1 MVSLYIPCHVWNF
14 GVRKLM
20 ISLEQLRMCNAC
32 GYRGWLSHGCI
43 SFYSRL
49 WVKEARFGVSS
60 HEEEVIS
67 KHCNMPMSSTAS
79 LVRYCITYVQGTQ
92 VNLWLLLRLFWGEK
106 KKKNEEGEGMKYFGN
121 RSWGKINSSG
131 QKLLISCASN
141 ASWRFQRHGTIVFVE
156 KLPVTQSCIKN
167 LSMFNTS
174 CQFRFSKFYGKN
186 ISSVSFL
193 SLLVPASFDCSLRLY
208 HVSLLFFECKKVSVS
223 SFPSQSL
230 LH

>member
-1 MVSLYIPCHVWNF
+1 MVASVSTLVCGWRRHGLEFQATRKKWSQSIVICRCLQLHLWCVTVSL
-14 GVRKLM
+14 
-20 ISLEQLRMCNAC
+20 MCKVHKWIC
-32 GYRGWLSHGCI
+32 DFC
-43 SFYSRL
+43 
-49 WVKEARFGVSS
+49 
-60 HEEEVIS
+60 
-67 KHCNMPMSSTAS
+67 
-79 LVRYCITYVQGTQ
+79 YVYFEGK
-92 VNLWLLLRLFWGEK
+92 K